1 MTGSCKTNLKFD
13 VATFGSAFVDV
24 YLKSKGL
31 KRIETNK
38 VKTGKALCAPH
49 GAKIGVDELVIAS
62 GGGATN
68 NAVAF
73 ERLGLQAA
81 CVSGVGKDHWGLFI
95 KKKLRSEGVS
105 LLYLQ
110 ESDKHHTSYSNI
122 LVSDD
127 GSRTILVYRGASN
140 DLSWYKVDWNRLNAR
155 WFHVS
160 SLGGDLALLS
170 KILSTARHKDIPV
183 SLNPGSAELKQK
195 ESLLRFLDQV
205 KVLFVNK
212 QEAANLTGIGLKDE
226 EKIKKNLQ
234 KLGQEWVVMTK
245 GRKGSMAISRD
256 GEMHKMGIFKVK
268 TIEETGAGDAF
279 GSGFVAGQLLEYSIP
294 DCLKLGAANAASVT
308 TKIGPKEGLLWKP
321 EIKEWFKKEI

>member
-1 MTGSCKTNLKFD
+1 MKFD

-31 KRIETNK
+31 KRIKTSK

-49 GAKIGVDELVIAS
+49 GAKINVDELVIAS

-68 NAVAF
+68 NAVSF

-81 CVSGVGKDHWGLFI
+81 CIACVGDDHWGLFI
-95 KKKLRSEGVS
+95 KKKLKSEGVS

-110 ESDKHHTSYSNI
+110 QSDKSQTSYSNI
-122 LVSDD
+122 LVSSD

-140 DLSWYKVDWNRLNAR
+140 DLSWYKVDWDRLSAR

-170 KILSTARHKDIPV
+170 KILSIARHKNIPV
-183 SLNPGSAELKQK
+183 SVNPGSGELKQK
-195 ESLLRFLDQV
+195 ESFLGYLDQV

-212 QEAANLTGIGLKDE
+212 HEAANLTGVSHKNE
-226 EKIKKNLQ
+226 KKIKDKLA
-234 KLGQEWVVMTK
+234 KLGVEWVVMTK
-245 GRKGSMAISRD
+245 GRRGSVAIKKGR
-256 GEMHKMGIFKVK
+256 EEECKMGIFKVE

-279 GSGFVAGQLLEYSIP
+279 GSGFVAGQLLGHSIK
-294 DCLKLGAANAASVT
+294 DSLKLGAANAASVT
-308 TKIGPKEGLLWKP
+308 TKIGCKEGLLWAP
-321 EIKEWFKKEI
+321 EVASWLKKKV

>member
-1 MTGSCKTNLKFD
+1 MKFD

-31 KRIETNK
+31 KRIKTNK
-38 VKTGKALCAPH
+38 IKTGKALCAQH
-49 GAKIGVDELVIAS
+49 GAKIAVDELVIAS

-81 CVSGVGKDHWGLFI
+81 CVACVGSDHWGLFI
-95 KKKLRSEGVS
+95 KKKLKSEGVS

-110 ESDKHHTSYSNI
+110 ESDKNHTSYSNI

-127 GSRTILVYRGASN
+127 GSRTILVYRGASS
-140 DLSWYKVDWNRLNAR
+140 DLSWYKVDWDRLNAR

-170 KILSTARHKDIPV
+170 KILSTARYKDIPV
-183 SLNPGSAELKQK
+183 SINPGSKELKQK
-195 ESLLRFLDQV
+195 ERLLGYLDQV
-205 KVLFVNK
+205 KVLFVNQ
-212 QEAANLTGIGLKDE
+212 QEAASLTGVSFKDE
-226 EKIKKNLQ
+226 EKIKEKLS
-234 KLGQEWVVMTK
+234 KLGPEWVVMTK
-245 GRKGSMAISRD
+245 GRKGSVAIKKG
-256 GEMHKMGIFKVK
+256 GEEEYKMGIFKVE

-279 GSGFVAGQLLEYSIP
+279 GSGFVAGQLLDYSVK

-308 TKIGPKEGLLWKP
+308 TKMGCKEGLLWAPDIEKVMRR
-321 EIKEWFKKEI
+321 KATR